1 MTPSLTI
8 LASGLTRTET
18 DMETAD
24 YSKRRLLLVTR
35 RNGVISM
42 VTGSET
48 TRMATMETSAQNFT
62 ENLRYLPQV
71 DALILTMMEL

>member
-1 MTPSLTI
+1 M
-8 LASGLTRTET
+8 ET
-18 DMETAD
+18 D
-24 YSKRRLLLVTR
+24 RLFQTVTSSLVTR
-35 RNGVISM
+35 RNGVTSM

-62 ENLRYLPQV
+62 ENLQYLPQE